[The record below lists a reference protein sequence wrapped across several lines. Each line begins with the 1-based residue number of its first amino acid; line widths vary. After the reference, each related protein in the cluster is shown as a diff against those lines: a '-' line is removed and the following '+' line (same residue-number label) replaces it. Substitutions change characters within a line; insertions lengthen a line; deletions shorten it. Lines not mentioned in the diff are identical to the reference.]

1 MNNLATAALVALV
14 LSAAACKDPG
24 DAFVDDV
31 CACKDKDCLDK
42 ALKAHET
49 KFPESKAK
57 LGEMEKMDAKKKEQL
72 GKAMECMMKLAGEKK

>member
-1 MNNLATAALVALV
+1 MKTLAIALFVTVAL
-14 LSAAACKDPG
+14 STSACKDPG
-24 DAFVDDV
+24 DAFVEDV

-42 ALKAHET
+42 VLKEHET

-72 GKAMECMMKLAGEKK
+72 GKAMECMMKLATEKK